1 MNTIAIKLFTLT
13 AVLQMSLCPQDK
25 ERLRFSR
32 DIAVTLSTSK
42 YDPSSLGYIQ
52 RGNTGFLHYFNTAD
66 TTIDLLNLASGATEK
81 IPLSKMDSLHP
92 ATMNFFYCYLNP
104 DSIFCLFKKSKTICL
119 IDESGEVKCAWRVK
133 QELPGGISNYALAA
147 YWTMPMKY
155 HSGKLYLMAIRTDIV
170 INNLPDIRKYFET
183 PQSLTLDISG
193 EEAGIVSL
201 TGDWPGLY
209 RSDRVYQDVHAQR
222 CVNKNGEMLF
232 AFAVDD
238 QVYLY
243 SGKQTQ
249 TANAKSSSFV
259 MPPAFPLDSAYNF
272 NYIDKYLI
280 ESCRY
285 RSIIYDP
292 YRDLYYRI
300 AEKGIPY
307 ESPDGMTVRQQ
318 DDKPFSILVLDKDLN
333 LLREQPFD
341 PAEYLVHYIIPIP
354 EGLLVSKRIR
364 KKHEKN
370 ELLFSLFDLSE

>member
-1 MNTIAIKLFTLT
+1 
-13 AVLQMSLCPQDK
+13 
-25 ERLRFSR
+25 
-32 DIAVTLSTSK
+32 
-42 YDPSSLGYIQ
+42 
-52 RGNTGFLHYFNTAD
+52 
-66 TTIDLLNLASGATEK
+66 
-81 IPLSKMDSLHP
+81 
-92 ATMNFFYCYLNP
+92 MNFFFCYLNP
-104 DSIFCLFKKSKTICL
+104 DSVFCLFKKSKTICL
-119 IDESGEVKCAWRVK
+119 IDESGEVKRAWRVK

-232 AFAVDD
+232 SFAVDD

-249 TANAKSSSFV
+249 TANAKSSGFV
-259 MPPAFPLDSAYNF
+259 MPPAFPLDSAHNF

-341 PAEYLVHYIIPIP
+341 PSEYLVHYIIPVP